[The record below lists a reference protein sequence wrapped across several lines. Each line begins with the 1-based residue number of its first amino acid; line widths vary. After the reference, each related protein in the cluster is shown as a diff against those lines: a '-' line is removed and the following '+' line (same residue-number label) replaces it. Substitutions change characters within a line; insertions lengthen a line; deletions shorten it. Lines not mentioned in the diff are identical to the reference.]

1 MQIQFDRKDKIGEG
15 MFGTVFRGKL
25 NGRDV
30 AVKRVELSKS
40 GENANE
46 ENALRK
52 LDHPNVIKFFH
63 SESDADFKLDF
74 QLI

>member
-30 AVKRVELSKS
+30 AVKR
-40 GENANE
+40 
-46 ENALRK
+46 
-52 LDHPNVIKFFH
+52 D
-63 SESDADFKLDF
+63 DDFKLDF
-74 QLI
+74 PLI